1 MGFNNKFIRPWIPP
15 PPPLFPPLVT
25 LIHTKVRIKGRVIKR
40 VKGKKKRQSP
50 LEAILEDYS
59 ISKEKCNPV
68 NIWASPPLAE
78 KRCSQPNGSEC
89 LIRGNVRSHY
99 HLTALLMSGSK
110 ALTWHQTC
118 SIKLWQ
124 LVKSWGSHSKRR
136 WRQCETEAHFFFFSP
151 IFKLHLLKWSSSRW
165 LRKAYHWILP
175 LRGRII
181 VSVLPTWS
189 LTINIKDSWPNLLWC
204 GRANTA

>member
-15 PPPLFPPLVT
+15 TPCFSPLVT
-25 LIHTKVRIKGRVIKR
+25 FIHTKGRVIKR
-40 VKGKKKRQSP
+40 VKGVEKKRQSP
-50 LEAILEDYS
+50 LEAILEDYF

-68 NIWASPPLAE
+68 NIWASPPSEE
-78 KRCSQPNGSEC
+78 KRCSQPSGSEC
-89 LIRGNVRSHY
+89 LIRANVWSHY

-124 LVKSWGSHSKRR
+124 LVKKLGEPFKAPV
-136 WRQCETEAHFFFFSP
+136 ETMWDRSPLIFYFPP
-151 IFKLHLLKWSSSRW
+151 IFKLHLEKWSSSRW
-165 LRKAYHWILP
+165 LGKAYRWILP